1 MKEEIITIPILN
13 VKTQLLRKIIKWMES
28 HKNAKIPCIGKDS
41 GRTNSSKVSAF
52 DYWEGKIFEMDQ
64 VLLYEVI
71 LTANFLDINF
81 LLTAGCVVVA
91 EMIKGKSPEDI
102 RLTFNIVDGFI
113 PEEVEA
119 LRR

>member
-1 MKEEIITIPILN
+1 
-13 VKTQLLRKIIKWMES
+13 MES

-52 DYWEGKIFEMDQ
+52 DFWEGKIFEMDQ

-113 PEEVEA
+113 PEEEEA

>member
-1 MKEEIITIPILN
+1 
-13 VKTQLLRKIIKWMES
+13 MER

-41 GRTNSSKVSAF
+41 GRTNSSKISAF

-91 EMIKGKSPEDI
+91 EMIKGKSPETSDLLLI
-102 RLTFNIVDGFI
+102 SLMVLYQKKKRL
-113 PEEVEA
+113 
-119 LRR
+119 